1 MNVLNNRFYDILL
14 KMENTME
21 RLYPLRLQGVTKS
34 PIWSGTRLLNPH
46 WNKSANTATAGESWE
61 LCVRREEM
69 CRVQNGALAGK
80 PLGELIDTYGKELT
94 GADYTSQSFPLL
106 IKLLDAGDTLS
117 VQVHPDD
124 AYAAEVEND
133 RGKTEMWYIIEADEG
148 AELICGLAEGL
159 TAKDLA
165 KAVSDGN
172 IEAALHH
179 QPIRPG
185 EVYFI
190 PAGFAH
196 AIGKGILLAEI
207 QQNCD
212 LTYRVYDFERRQP
225 DGSLRELH
233 VKKALDVIRPFSTE
247 EIDAIRYS
255 RTGGRAP
262 SEEVLADCEY
272 FRVEKLEPKG
282 ESMTVPQGSRMRH
295 LLCIEG
301 NGVLLCDGARYEVK
315 KGDSW
320 LLPACLADVTLAGEA
335 KLLLTVAR

>member
-1 MNVLNNRFYDILL
+1 MNLENNGGIKPYGDKENL
-14 KMENTME
+14 MEK
-21 RLYPLRLQGVTKS
+21 LYPLRLVGVTKS
-34 PIWSGTRLLNPH
+34 PIWGGTRLLKF
-46 WNKSANTATAGESWE
+46 WNKTADAETVGESWE

-69 CRVQNGALAGK
+69 CRVQNGVLMGK
-80 PLGELIDTYGKELT
+80 SLGELIDRYGKQLT

-106 IKLLDAGDTLS
+106 IKLLDAADTLS

-124 AYAAEVEND
+124 AYAAKVEND

-148 AELICGLAEGL
+148 AELICGLADGL
-159 TAKDLA
+159 TTEDLA
-165 KAVSDGN
+165 KAVEDGN
-172 IEAALHH
+172 VEAALHH

-233 VKKALDVIRPFSTE
+233 VEKALDVIRPLSAE

-255 RTGGRAP
+255 RTGGVAP
-262 SEEVLADCEY
+262 SEEVLVDCEY
-272 FRVEKLEPKG
+272 FRVEKLETKG
-282 ESMTVPQGSRMRH
+282 EPMTVSQEGRMRH

-301 NGVLLCDGARYEVK
+301 NGALLCDGVRYEVR
-315 KGDSW
+315 KGESW
-320 LLPACLADVTLAGEA
+320 LLPACLDDVTVVGEVT
-335 KLLLTVAR
+335 LLLTVGN